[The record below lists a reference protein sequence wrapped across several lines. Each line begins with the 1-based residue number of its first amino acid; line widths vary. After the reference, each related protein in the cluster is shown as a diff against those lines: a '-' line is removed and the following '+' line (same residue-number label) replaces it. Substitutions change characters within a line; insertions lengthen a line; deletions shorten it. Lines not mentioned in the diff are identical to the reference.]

1 MGHGLA
7 HPSSAT
13 AAIKIASICCA
24 LRKKT
29 LFRWRKDISL
39 PGTVS
44 ASMDGFGFE
53 SPRED
58 TFVEM
63 HCVLKVVAKGLRSS
77 IAFGRYDIQYLVG
90 EFVSA
95 PAGTKLFV
103 FESLAQAADY
113 QQRDFRFQLW
123 AATAIGLGS
132 PAGRITE
139 ALRGYRRSLAQLF
152 RLRAPL
158 RG

>member
-1 MGHGLA
+1 VGHGLA

-63 HCVLKVVAKGLRSS
+63 HCVFKVVAKGLRSS
-77 IAFGRYDIQYLVG
+77 IAVGRYDIQYLVG

-103 FESLAQAADY
+103 FESLAQARLPATRLSVPTLGGHGD
-113 QQRDFRFQLW
+113 RF
-123 AATAIGLGS
+123 GLARGQDH
-132 PAGRITE
+132 RRE
-139 ALRGYRRSLAQLF
+139 ALRGYRRFLASAQ
-152 RLRAPL
+152 
-158 RG
+158 